1 MPWVNKNEGC
11 VCLCIFTNILQ
22 MTNVYLPREVWNHI
36 IIKYLRSPLEITQM
50 RFKRKMLTTIGL
62 FKTETPI
69 YWCYAAENIFIN
81 PSKWIGD
88 ARDMRSTILDYL
100 ILQYRLVHNI

>member
-1 MPWVNKNEGC
+1 MPWVNKNERC
-11 VCLCIFTNILQ
+11 EYKCILHILQ
-22 MTNVYLPREVWNHI
+22 MTNVYLPRKVWNHI

-50 RFKRKMLTTIGL
+50 RFKRKVLTTIGL